1 MNNEKKLSKKNKK
14 LFSVVCA
21 DYYVQKGEYE
31 QAIAKLIDAA
41 NTIKSKR
48 EKVRIN
54 YLLAQIY
61 QNKKEQALARER
73 YEKVLKA
80 NPEYEMAFNAK
91 MNLARSLEKG
101 DGSLKKT
108 KENLLKMTKDDKNTE
123 YLDQIYFTIAEMD
136 LNNND
141 TASAKENYNLST
153 INSVDNNTQKAI
165 SFLALANI
173 ELAKKQYL
181 LSSQNYD
188 SAVFYMQEQDSRY
201 KTTKQQQQILFNLS
215 FHIRNVQLQDSL
227 LVLSKLPKE
236 ELDKKIKQLIEEEI
250 KKARL
255 KEEEKKLN
263 SKRFLRDLEITEI
276 DLEKT
281 LAAESG
287 IFTTRQL

>member
-1 MNNEKKLSKKNKK
+1 
-14 LFSVVCA
+14 
-21 DYYVQKGEYE
+21 
-31 QAIAKLIDAA
+31 
-41 NTIKSKR
+41 
-48 EKVRIN
+48 
-54 YLLAQIY
+54 
-61 QNKKEQALARER
+61 
-73 YEKVLKA
+73 
-80 NPEYEMAFNAK
+80 MAFNAK
-91 MNLARSLEKG
+91 MNLARTLEKG
-101 DGSLKKT
+101 DGSMEKT

-141 TASAKENYNLST
+141 TTSAKENYNLST
-153 INSVDNNTQKAI
+153 INSVNNNTQKAI

-173 ELAKKQYL
+173 ELAKKQYV

-201 KTTKQQQQILFNLS
+201 KTTKQKQQILFKLS

-255 KEEEKKLN
+255 KEEEKKAQQQAL
-263 SKRFLRDLEITEI
+263 FEGLETIEI

-281 LAAESG
+281 PAAENG
-287 IFTTRQL
+287 IFIIRQP